1 MPVEYSQYLYQIG
14 FLAPAYNVSVPSA
27 VALGWGQTS
36 DEDSGLSNDLRWVN
50 VVALSNEECRIIYGN
65 QIGINTICV
74 EGNFNEASCYVI
86 YRKE

>member
-1 MPVEYSQYLYQIG
+1 VTVMQFNIL
-14 FLAPAYNVSVPSA
+14 N
-27 VALGWGQTS
+27 S
-36 DEDSGLSNDLRWVN
+36 DNLEDSGLSNDLRWVN